1 MRVIRYGSGWDIAVD
16 MVFTD
21 RKTAETVAERIR
33 HAVTALIRDAV
44 DASMCRRTDA
54 GHAVRETCH
63 VTPRYNRG
71 RSSAPQQQ
79 QER

>member
-1 MRVIRYGSGWDIAVD
+1 MRVIRHESGWDIALD

-21 RKTAETVAERIR
+21 RKTAEIIAERIQ
-33 HAVTALIRDAV
+33 HAVSALVRDSV

-54 GHAVRETCH
+54 EHAVQETFH

-71 RSSAPQQQ
+71 RSSALEQQ